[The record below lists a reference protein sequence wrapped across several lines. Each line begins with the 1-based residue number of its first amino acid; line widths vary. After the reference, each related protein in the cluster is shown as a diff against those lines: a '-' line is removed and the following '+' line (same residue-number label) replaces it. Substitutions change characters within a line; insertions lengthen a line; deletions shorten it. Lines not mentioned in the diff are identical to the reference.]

1 MLFFVRLL
9 FCFFVLQ
16 FVALGQSPVWKI
28 TKGDQTLYLG
38 GTCHILRKA
47 DFPLPDA
54 FNTAYAKA
62 DSLVF
67 EVDPAKMQDPAT
79 ATQLM
84 MKARYTDGS
93 SLKSVLSD
101 KAYAALAKQCQ
112 ESGMPVELL
121 NNFKPGMA
129 VMMLTVQELTKIG
142 VTQEGVDMVFAKRA
156 KADGKPVHSL
166 ETVAFQIDMITS
178 IGEGMEDEFVLYGLR
193 DLHQIEK
200 FFGELIRAWREG
212 DNEALERLFVDDM
225 RQYPEVYEALLA
237 ERNRAW
243 MKDLKKKLASPGVEL
258 VLVGAGHLVGPDG
271 LLRSFEKT
279 GCEVRMLDAKASK

>member
-1 MLFFVRLL
+1 
-9 FCFFVLQ
+9 
-16 FVALGQSPVWKI
+16 
-28 TKGDQTLYLG
+28 
-38 GTCHILRKA
+38 
-47 DFPLPDA
+47 
-54 FNTAYAKA
+54 
-62 DSLVF
+62 
-67 EVDPAKMQDPAT
+67 
-79 ATQLM
+79 
-84 MKARYTDGS
+84 
-93 SLKSVLSD
+93 
-101 KAYAALAKQCQ
+101 
-112 ESGMPVELL
+112 
-121 NNFKPGMA
+121 